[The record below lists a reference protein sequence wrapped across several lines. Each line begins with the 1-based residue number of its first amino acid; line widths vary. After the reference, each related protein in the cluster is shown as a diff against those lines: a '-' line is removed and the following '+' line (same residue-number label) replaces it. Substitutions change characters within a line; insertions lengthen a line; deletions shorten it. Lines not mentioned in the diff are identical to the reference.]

1 MKMKIKVSFFGV
13 LMMLALI
20 FTHSYLSIAALLAA
34 LLHEVGHIV
43 AAKICDIPLKEIRL
57 DIFGAA
63 ITPQKAFCSYKK
75 EIALAAAGPL
85 VNALSFLMLFPFF
98 SGLCEF
104 VKLFVVASLFLGALN
119 LLPISD
125 FDGGR
130 ILYCLLAYK
139 FSPEVALAVGRTVS
153 FAIAFFLWAFS
164 IYLLLRLG
172 ESLSL
177 FVFSFALLCKL
188 LIAAKN

>member
-13 LMMLALI
+13 LMLLALV

-34 LLHEVGHIV
+34 LLHELGHIV

-75 EIALAAAGPL
+75 EIALAAAGPI
-85 VNALSFLMLFPFF
+85 VNAVSVFVLFPFF
-98 SGLCEF
+98 NGLCEF

-130 ILYCLLAYK
+130 ILYCMVAYK
-139 FSPEVALAVGRTVS
+139 SSPEVAFAVCRVIS
-153 FAIAFFLWAFS
+153 FVIAFFLWTFS

-172 ESLSL
+172 ASLSL

-188 LIAAKN
+188 LMAAKN